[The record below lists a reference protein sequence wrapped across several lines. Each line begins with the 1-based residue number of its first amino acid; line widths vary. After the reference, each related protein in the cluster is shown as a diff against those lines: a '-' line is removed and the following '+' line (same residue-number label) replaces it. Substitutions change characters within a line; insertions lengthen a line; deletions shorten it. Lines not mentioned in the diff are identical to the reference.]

1 MRRPAPVARRAPD
14 RSPEGMERNAADRR
28 RRVLLGHL
36 LRSVLSIALLTG
48 LYYVVPLEGGFGP
61 STILTLAL
69 GLAVFGLL
77 TAWQISAVSH
87 AQFPRMRALEAM
99 ATGVPL
105 FLLLFSAT
113 YYLLAAQDPAS
124 FSEPLTRTDAL
135 YFTITT
141 FATVGYG
148 DIVATDQG
156 SRVLVTSQ
164 MVADL
169 ILIGVIAKAL
179 VGAVK
184 IGMHRRS
191 SQTPDPD
198 DDEP

>member
-1 MRRPAPVARRAPD
+1 
-14 RSPEGMERNAADRR
+14 MERNAADQR
-28 RRVLLGHL
+28 RRVLLGHV
-36 LRSVLSIALLTG
+36 LRSVFSVALLTA
-48 LYYVVPLEGGFGP
+48 LYYVAPLEGGFGIG
-61 STILTLAL
+61 TVLTLAA
-69 GLAVFGLL
+69 GLVVFGLL
-77 TAWQISAVSH
+77 TAWQITAVSH

-113 YYLLAAQDPAS
+113 YYLLAEQDPTS
-124 FSEPLTRTDAL
+124 FSETLTRTDAL

-148 DIVATDQG
+148 DIVATNQG

-179 VGAVK
+179 VGAIR

-191 SQTPDPD
+191 SQAPGLE
-198 DDEP
+198 DEP

>member
-1 MRRPAPVARRAPD
+1 
-14 RSPEGMERNAADRR
+14 MERNAADQR

-36 LRSVLSIALLTG
+36 LRSVFSVALLTA
-48 LYYVVPLEGGFGP
+48 LYYVAPLEGGFGI
-61 STILTLAL
+61 TTVLTLVL

-113 YYLLAAQDPAS
+113 YYLLATQDPAS
-124 FSEPLTRTDAL
+124 FSEPLTRTDSL

-141 FATVGYG
+141 FATVGFG
-148 DIVATDQG
+148 DIVPTDQG
-156 SRVLVTSQ
+156 SRVLVTFQ

-169 ILIGVIAKAL
+169 ILIGIIAKAL

-184 IGMHRRS
+184 IGMNRRGS
-191 SQTPDPD
+191 RAPGL
-198 DDEP
+198 DDES

>member
-1 MRRPAPVARRAPD
+1 
-14 RSPEGMERNAADRR
+14 MERNAADQR

-36 LRSVLSIALLTG
+36 LRSVFSIALLTG
-48 LYYVVPLEGGFGP
+48 LYYVAPLEGGFGP

-69 GLAVFGLL
+69 GLVVFGLL

-87 AQFPRMRALEAM
+87 ARFPRMRALEAM

-141 FATVGYG
+141 FATVGFG
-148 DIVATDQG
+148 DIVPTEQG

-184 IGMHRRS
+184 IGMTRRG
-191 SQTPDPD
+191 SQTPEV

>member
-1 MRRPAPVARRAPD
+1 MA
-14 RSPEGMERNAADRR
+14 RNAAVQR

-36 LRSVLSIALLTG
+36 LRSVLSVALLTG
-48 LYYVVPLEGGFGP
+48 LYYVSPLEGGFGI
-61 STILTLAL
+61 TTVLTLVL

-77 TAWQISAVSH
+77 TAWQINAISH
-87 AQFPRMRALEAM
+87 AQFPRMRALEAL

-105 FLLLFSAT
+105 FLILFSAT
-113 YYLLAAQDPAS
+113 YYLLADQDPSS

-141 FATVGYG
+141 FATVGFG
-148 DIVATDQG
+148 DIVPTNQG
-156 SRVLVTSQ
+156 SRVLVTAQ

-179 VGAVK
+179 VGAIK

-191 SQTPDPD
+191 SQAPGLEDDP
-198 DDEP
+198 

>member
-1 MRRPAPVARRAPD
+1 
-14 RSPEGMERNAADRR
+14 MERTAADRR
-28 RRVLLGHL
+28 RRVLLGHV
-36 LRSVLSIALLTG
+36 LRSVSSVALLTA
-48 LYYVVPLEGGFGP
+48 LYYVAPLEGGFGIG
-61 STILTLAL
+61 TVLTLVV

-77 TAWQISAVSH
+77 TAWQITAVSH

-105 FLLLFSAT
+105 FLLLFSST
-113 YYLLAAQDPAS
+113 YYLLAEQDATS

-141 FATVGYG
+141 FATVGFG
-148 DIVATDQG
+148 DIVPTDQG
-156 SRVLVTSQ
+156 SRVLVTAQ

-179 VGAVK
+179 VGAIK

-191 SQTPDPD
+191 SQAPGLE
-198 DDEP
+198 DEP

>member
-1 MRRPAPVARRAPD
+1 
-14 RSPEGMERNAADRR
+14 MERNAADQR

-36 LRSVLSIALLTG
+36 LRSVLSAALLTG
-48 LYYVVPLEGGFGP
+48 LYYVVPLEGGFGI
-61 STILTLAL
+61 TTVLTLVI
-69 GLAVFGLL
+69 GLVAFGLL
-77 TAWQISAVSH
+77 TAWQITAVSH
-87 AQFPRMRALEAM
+87 AQFPRMRALEAL

-105 FLLLFSAT
+105 FLVLFSAT
-113 YYLLAAQDPAS
+113 YYLLGAQDPAS

-141 FATVGYG
+141 FATVGFG
-148 DIVATDQG
+148 DIVATTEG
-156 SRVLVTSQ
+156 GRVLVTFQ

-179 VGAVK
+179 VGAIK

-191 SQTPDPD
+191 SEAPGLE
-198 DDEP
+198 DEP

>member
-1 MRRPAPVARRAPD
+1 
-14 RSPEGMERNAADRR
+14 MERNAADRR

-36 LRSVLSIALLTG
+36 LRSVLSIAVLTW
-48 LYYVVPLEGGFGP
+48 LYYVTPLDGGFGVG
-61 STILTLAL
+61 TILTLAL

-77 TAWQISAVSH
+77 TAWQIAAVSH

-113 YYLLAAQDPAS
+113 YYLLAEQDPTS

-156 SRVLVTSQ
+156 SRVLVTAQ

-179 VGAVK
+179 VGAIKV
-184 IGMHRRS
+184 GMHRRS
-191 SQTPDPD
+191 SQAPGLE
-198 DDEP
+198 DEP

>member
-1 MRRPAPVARRAPD
+1 
-14 RSPEGMERNAADRR
+14 MERNAAEQR
-28 RRVLLGHL
+28 RRVLVGHL
-36 LRSVLSIALLTG
+36 LRSVLSVALLTG
-48 LYYVVPLEGGFGP
+48 LYYVAPLGGGFGI
-61 STILTLAL
+61 TTVMTLVL
-69 GLAVFGLL
+69 GLVVFGLL
-77 TAWQISAVSH
+77 TAWQIAAVAH
-87 AQFPRMRALEAM
+87 AQFPRMRALEAL

-105 FLLLFSAT
+105 FLVLFSAT

-135 YFTITT
+135 YFTIAT

-148 DIVATDQG
+148 DIVPTTEG
-156 SRVLVTSQ
+156 GRVLVTFQ

-184 IGMHRRS
+184 IGIHRRS
-191 SQTPDPD
+191 SPPPGP

>member
-1 MRRPAPVARRAPD
+1 
-14 RSPEGMERNAADRR
+14 MERNAAGQR

-36 LRSVLSIALLTG
+36 LRSVFSIALLTG
-48 LYYVVPLEGGFGP
+48 LYYVAPLEGGFGL
-61 STILTLAL
+61 STVLSLAL
-69 GLAVFGLL
+69 GLVVFGLL

-141 FATVGYG
+141 FATVGFG

-191 SQTPDPD
+191 SQTSAPDE
-198 DDEP
+198 DEP

>member
-1 MRRPAPVARRAPD
+1 MA
-14 RSPEGMERNAADRR
+14 RNAAEQR
-28 RRVLLGHL
+28 RRVLVGHL
-36 LRSVLSIALLTG
+36 LRSVLSVALLTG
-48 LYYVVPLEGGFGP
+48 LYYVAPLEGGFGI
-61 STILTLAL
+61 TTVLTLVL
-69 GLAVFGLL
+69 GLVVFGLL
-77 TAWQISAVSH
+77 TAWQITAVSH

-105 FLLLFSAT
+105 FLVLFSAT
-113 YYLLAAQDPAS
+113 YYLLAAQNPTS

-148 DIVATDQG
+148 DIVPTTESG
-156 SRVLVTSQ
+156 RVLVTFQ

-179 VGAVK
+179 VGAIK

-191 SQTPDPD
+191 STPSEPD
-198 DDEP
+198 DKP

>member
-1 MRRPAPVARRAPD
+1 
-14 RSPEGMERNAADRR
+14 MERNAADQRR
-28 RRVLLGHL
+28 LVLLGHL
-36 LRSVLSIALLTG
+36 LRSVLAVALLAG
-48 LYYVVPLEGGFGP
+48 LYYVVPLEGGFGI
-61 STILTLAL
+61 TTVLTLVL
-69 GLAVFGLL
+69 GLVLFGLL
-77 TAWQISAVSH
+77 TAWQITAISH
-87 AQFPRMRALEAM
+87 AQFPRMRALEAL

-105 FLLLFSAT
+105 FLVLFSAT

-141 FATVGYG
+141 FATVGFG
-148 DIVATDQG
+148 DIVPTTQG
-156 SRVLVTSQ
+156 GRVLVTFQ

-179 VGAVK
+179 VGAIK

-191 SQTPDPD
+191 SQTPGLD
-198 DDEP
+198 D

>member
-1 MRRPAPVARRAPD
+1 
-14 RSPEGMERNAADRR
+14 MERNAAGQR

-36 LRSVLSIALLTG
+36 LRSVLSVALLTG
-48 LYYVVPLEGGFGP
+48 LYYVAPLQGGFGI
-61 STILTLAL
+61 STVLTLVL
-69 GLAVFGLL
+69 GLVVFGLL
-77 TAWQISAVSH
+77 TAWQIAAVSH

-113 YYLLAAQDPAS
+113 YYLLAEQDPAS

-141 FATVGYG
+141 FATVGFG
-148 DIVATDQG
+148 DIVATEQG
-156 SRVLVTSQ
+156 SRVLVTVQ
-164 MVADL
+164 MIADL

-179 VGAVK
+179 VGAIR

-191 SQTPDPD
+191 SQTPGL
-198 DDEP
+198 DEEP